1 MVQQDG
7 AYMQLAHF
15 TFTDTGSR
23 KVNEDSAFASAEG
36 DCGCFAVCDG
46 LGGHGRGDEASR
58 LVCKSFENAYHRQL
72 EQKKDAAVFLA
83 DAIRSAQAE
92 LLLKQQLLSCPDA
105 MKTTAVLL
113 VINGETAHYA
123 HVGDSR
129 LYLFRNSGLLLHTL
143 DHSVPQMLV
152 NLGEITP
159 DQIRRHEDRN
169 RLLRVLGVPWEKDKF
184 DMPAEPVRITAGDAF
199 LLCTDGFWEW
209 IEESEMAA
217 ALKKANSVNTW
228 INAMSR
234 TVKLRGMLKK
244 ADNFTA
250 LGIWLR

>member
-1 MVQQDG
+1 
-7 AYMQLAHF
+7 MQLTHF
-15 TFTDTGSR
+15 IVTDAGGR
-23 KVNEDSAFASAEG
+23 KVNEDSAFAAASEKR
-36 DCGCFAVCDG
+36 GCFAVCDG
-46 LGGHGRGDEASR
+46 LGGHGMGDEASR
-58 LVCKSFENAYHRQL
+58 LVCQSFENAYNRQL

-83 DAIRSAQAE
+83 DAMRAAQAE
-92 LLLKQQLLSCPDA
+92 LLSKQQMLNCPDA

-113 VINGETAHYA
+113 VTDGETAHYA

-129 LYLFRNSGLLLHTL
+129 LYLFRNGGLLVRTL
-143 DHSVPQMLV
+143 DLCVPQMLV

-184 DMPAEPVRITAGDAF
+184 DMPMEPVRVMAGDSF

-209 IEESEMAA
+209 IDENEMTA
-217 ALKKANSVNTW
+217 ALKKANSVEAW
-228 INAMSR
+228 IGAMAK

-250 LGIWLR
+250 AGVWLR

>member
-1 MVQQDG
+1 MK
-7 AYMQLAHF
+7 LSHF
-15 TFTDTGSR
+15 TFTDAGGR
-23 KVNEDSAFASAEG
+23 IVNEDSAFAVAAG

-46 LGGHGRGDEASR
+46 LGGHGRGDEASK
-58 LVCKSFENAYHRQL
+58 LVCQSFENAYRRQL
-72 EQKKDAAVFLA
+72 EQKKDAAAFLA
-83 DAIRSAQAE
+83 DAIRGAQEE

-113 VINGETAHYA
+113 VVDGEMAQYA

-129 LYLFRNSGLLLHTL
+129 LYLFRNGGLLHRTL

-159 DQIRRHEDRN
+159 DQIRHHEDRN

-184 DMPAEPVRITAGDAF
+184 DMPAEPVRVMPGDSF

-209 IEESEMAA
+209 INENEMAA
-217 ALKKANSVNTW
+217 ALKRANSAEAW
-228 INAMSR
+228 IVAMAK
-234 TVKLRGMLKK
+234 TVKLRGILKK

-250 LGIWLR
+250 VGVWFR